1 MAKFA
6 KRAELELGKQAQMNW
21 QVAEAALFHGGGSS
35 GYCEDE
41 MEKEMAAYAEHLRRR
56 KTEAE
61 AKGEHTDASAAMAD
75 EHRNM
80 RERERQAG
88 LASVEAERQENQQS
102 TSLVGQQFGLPPE
115 LSKATRPTPAL
126 STQSSAL
133 TPPVCPSQE
142 ILSRVGSVLDGD
154 VGAARR
160 NSVGSL
166 GQGGGDP
173 RSTRTFRYSGTQ
185 QGLTEAEHANRERRR
200 QGTVAFERRVDAVVT
215 EVASGKRQD
224 ERWDQLERVDVGQ
237 AKEMLDRSNKLF
249 HGTEDKQF
257 VQSWRS

>member
-1 MAKFA
+1 M
-6 KRAELELGKQAQMNW
+6 W
-21 QVAEAALFHGGGSS
+21 
-35 GYCEDE
+35 
-41 MEKEMAAYAEHLRRR
+41 
-56 KTEAE
+56 
-61 AKGEHTDASAAMAD
+61 
-75 EHRNM
+75 
-80 RERERQAG
+80 
-88 LASVEAERQENQQS
+88 
-102 TSLVGQQFGLPPE
+102 
-115 LSKATRPTPAL
+115 
-126 STQSSAL
+126 
-133 TPPVCPSQE
+133 PSQE

-237 AKEMLDRSNKLF
+237 AKEILDRSNKLF